1 MTATSGQRL
10 CECLGK
16 SNPLGLLVRTLL
28 GSSRWWSSARL
39 LQWKCKP
46 LFSRRVT
53 AFFVNTEKLNSTRL
67 KEFAPKLRRRD
78 IPSNRL
84 LYQLV
89 PLARPT
95 DATECGLSRDGRTAQ
110 EALGRYCKVELLPTP
125 LTNEIRHP
133 EAQWDKNGRRI
144 AKSGRGFSPS
154 LSDKVS
160 QLLPTPTTFDSQ
172 RPLHPE
178 YGVREDGTV
187 YNPAPTAKK
196 SGLTL
201 SEKAQL
207 GLLPTPQ
214 ALDFKRTTRK
224 EESHFVNLTDIAYKE
239 KSLTPIGG
247 PSQLNPLFWEEIMG
261 YPLLWTI
268 SPFLTENSEPRR

>member
-28 GSSRWWSSARL
+28 ASSRWWNSAKL
-39 LQWKCKP
+39 LRWKAKP
-46 LFSRRVT
+46 LYSVRVT
-53 AFFVNTEKLNSTRL
+53 DYSTTEPQSCTQSKGYAASST
-67 KEFAPKLRRRD
+67 RRD

-84 LYQLV
+84 LYLLA

-110 EALGRYCKVELLPTP
+110 EILGGYCKVELLPTP

-247 PSQLNPLFWEEIMG
+247 PSQLNPLFWEEMMG
-261 YPLLWTI
+261 YPLEWTL
-268 SPFLTENSEPRR
+268 SPFLTGSSEPRR